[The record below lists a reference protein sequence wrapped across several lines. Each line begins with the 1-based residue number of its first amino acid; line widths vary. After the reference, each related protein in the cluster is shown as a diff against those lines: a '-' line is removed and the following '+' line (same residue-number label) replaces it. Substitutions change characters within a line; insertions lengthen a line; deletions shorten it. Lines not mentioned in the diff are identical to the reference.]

1 MYRARRPIDYPN
13 QLLPIDQTD
22 VVHLNGF
29 QSALCNNQRCNE
41 PGQLTCLNEQLKS
54 CRLSKWTI
62 DDDHYNVNAFGQCE
76 GAWPIAH
83 PLPLPLW
90 SNAKKDPMVIENVN
104 LFDSIN
110 NRQ

>member
-1 MYRARRPIDYPN
+1 MPIEQRDG
-13 QLLPIDQTD
+13 D

-29 QSALCNNQRCNE
+29 ESALCNQRCNE
-41 PGQLTCLNEQLKS
+41 PCQLTRLCEQLNS

-104 LFDSIN
+104 SFDSIN
-110 NRQ
+110 NRQQY

>member
-1 MYRARRPIDYPN
+1 M
-13 QLLPIDQTD
+13 LPIEHTDGD
-22 VVHLNGF
+22 VVPLNGF
-29 QSALCNNQRCNE
+29 ESALCNQRCNKS
-41 PGQLTCLNEQLKS
+41 GQLTCLSEQLKNF
-54 CRLSKWTI
+54 RLSKWTI

-104 LFDSIN
+104 SFDSIN